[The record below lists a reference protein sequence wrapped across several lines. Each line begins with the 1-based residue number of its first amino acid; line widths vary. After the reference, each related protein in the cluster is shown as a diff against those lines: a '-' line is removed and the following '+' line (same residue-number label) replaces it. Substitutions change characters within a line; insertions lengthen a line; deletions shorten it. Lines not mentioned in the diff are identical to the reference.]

1 MPVKKGK
8 RRPQEKKEK
17 IMQATMR
24 LLLKKGSY
32 AAATSTT
39 DICKAARLT
48 RPTLYHYFG
57 SKRNLIFSVHM
68 YSIETGLRPYVEKAS
83 AIEDPMERLTYMVR
97 TFTTEIICKH
107 PELRYLIHDT
117 LSIRDKYFREVREEW
132 KRHYLLLR
140 NTIAELQSQGKVS
153 GLIKASYAALFLL
166 GMMTWITFWFEY
178 DQKDEI
184 EALGDAVV
192 AFVMHGLG
200 GLEHRSSGP

>member
-83 AIEDPMERLTYMVR
+83 AIKDPMERLTYMVR

>member
-117 LSIRDKYFREVREEW
+117 LSIKDKYFREVREEW

-192 AFVMHGLG
+192 EFVMHGLG
-200 GLEHRSSGP
+200 GLEHP